1 MKKKKFKKAA
11 NQATKFKRNLRKEVL
26 SVFELHPKKPL
37 NYKQVAAEMGIGDT
51 GIRKLIQALLTEL
64 VDQKKLKEAD
74 KGKYLLTHIPTTLVE
89 GIIQITKFG
98 RGFVL
103 VDGMDQDILVP
114 RGYTGGAL
122 WGDTVMVKMK
132 PGSRKPSGKVS
143 NVVERA
149 REKFVGVVQKSKN
162 LCFVVPSDTKVHVDF
177 FIPESEMNGARNGD
191 KVVVELIEWDNPKDS
206 PVASIA
212 KVLGKPGENDV
223 EMHAIM
229 IEFGLPYEFPEEVE
243 VAAAQIPTVIA
254 KAEIE
259 KRRDM
264 RQVTTFTIDPHD
276 AKDFDDAL
284 SFQKLENGNF
294 EIGVHIAD
302 VSHYMQPKGI
312 LEDEAYKRAT
322 SVYLVDRTVPM
333 LPEILSNQLCS
344 LRPNEDKLCFSAVF
358 EMDEQGFVKKSWFG
372 RTVIHSNRRFTYEE
386 AQEIIE
392 TGLGDLNEEILIM
405 DKMAKA
411 MREKRMKDGAFDFNT
426 EEVKFRLDENGRPT
440 GVYLKVMKDSNKLIE
455 DFMLLANTGVAEFI
469 GKKKKEEIKTFI
481 YRIHDE
487 PDPDKVVK
495 LREFAHKFG
504 YKLPTPTDGNAS
516 KIIQKLLR
524 DIQGT
529 EEEEVIK
536 VMAIRSMAKAEYS
549 TDNIGHYGLGFSHYS
564 HFTSP
569 IRRYPDVMVHRLL
582 QRYLDGGT
590 NVKSEEYEIK
600 CKHSSIQEK
609 KAANAERASIK
620 YKQVEFLLGRAGE
633 QFSGMVSGLNNQ
645 GIYVELE
652 GNKCEGRVSLECM
665 KGDHYMFDEDR
676 YEMIGRRTG
685 HVISFGDKVTIKVI
699 GADLIKRHLDFELV
713 EE

>member
-11 NQATKFKRNLRKEVL
+11 NQANKFKRNLRKEVL

-37 NYKQVAAEMGIGDT
+37 NYKQVAAEMGIGDA
-51 GIRKLIQALLTEL
+51 GIRKLIQALLAEL

-103 VDGMDQDILVP
+103 VDSMDQDILIP
-114 RGYTGGAL
+114 RGYTGSAL

-132 PGSRKPSGKVS
+132 SGSRKPSGRVAS
-143 NVVERA
+143 VVERA
-149 REKFVGVVQKSKN
+149 RKQFVGVVQKSKN
-162 LCFVVPSDTKVHVDF
+162 LCFVIPSDTKVHVDF

-191 KVVVELIEWDNPKDS
+191 KVIVDLLEWDNPKDS
-206 PVASIA
+206 PVGSIT

-243 VAAAQIPTVIA
+243 AAAAQIPTDIA

-264 RQVTTFTIDPHD
+264 REVTTFTIDPHD

-284 SFQKLENGNF
+284 SFQKLEDGNY

-302 VSHYMQPKGI
+302 VSHYMQPKSI

-358 EMDEQGFVKKSWFG
+358 EMDEQGYVQKSWFG
-372 RTVIHSNRRFTYEE
+372 RTVIHSNHRFTYEE
-386 AQEIIE
+386 AQEVIE
-392 TGLGDLNEEILIM
+392 TGKGDLNEEILIM

-411 MREKRMKDGAFDFNT
+411 MRARRMKQGAFDFNT

-469 GKKKKEEIKTFI
+469 GKKKKEEIKTFV

-582 QRYLDGGT
+582 QRYIDRGT
-590 NVKSEEYEIK
+590 SVKSEEYEIK

-609 KAANAERASIK
+609 KAADAERASIK
-620 YKQVEFLLGRAGE
+620 YKQVEFLLGKVGE
-633 QFSGMVSGLNNQ
+633 QFSGLVSGLNNQ

-652 GNKCEGRVSLECM
+652 GNKCEGRVALEAM
-665 KGDHYMFDEDR
+665 KGDHYLFDEDR

-685 HVISFGDKVTIKVI
+685 HVISFGDTVTIKVI

-713 EE
+713 ED

>member
-26 SVFELHPKKPL
+26 SVFELHTKKPL
-37 NYKQVAAEMGIGDT
+37 NYKQVAAEMGIGDA
-51 GIRKLIQALLTEL
+51 GIRKLIQALLAEL

-103 VDGMDQDILVP
+103 VDGMDQDILIP
-114 RGYTGGAL
+114 RGYTGSAL

-132 PGSRKPSGKVS
+132 SGSRKPSGRVAS
-143 NVVERA
+143 VVERA

-162 LCFVVPSDTKVHVDF
+162 LCFVIPSDTKVHVDF

-191 KVVVELIEWDNPKDS
+191 KVIVDLLEWDNPKDS
-206 PVASIA
+206 PVGSIA

-243 VAAAQIPTVIA
+243 AAAAQIPTAIA

-264 RQVTTFTIDPHD
+264 REVTTFTIDPHD

-284 SFQKLENGNF
+284 SFQKLENGNY

-322 SVYLVDRTVPM
+322 SVYLVDRTIPM

-358 EMDEQGFVKKSWFG
+358 EMDEQGYVKNNWFG

-386 AQEIIE
+386 AQEVIE
-392 TGLGDLNEEILIM
+392 TGKGDLNEEILIM

-411 MREKRMKDGAFDFNT
+411 MRARRMKQGAFDFNT

-440 GVYLKVMKDSNKLIE
+440 GVYLKIMKDSNKLIE

-469 GKKKKEEIKTFI
+469 GKKKKEEIKTFV

-516 KIIQKLLR
+516 KIIQKLLK

-549 TDNIGHYGLGFSHYS
+549 TDNIGHYGLGFGHYS

-582 QRYLDGGT
+582 QHYLDGGSS
-590 NVKSEEYEIK
+590 VKAEEYEIK

-609 KAANAERASIK
+609 KAADAERASIK
-620 YKQVEFLLGRAGE
+620 YKQVEFLLGKVGE
-633 QFSGMVSGLNNQ
+633 QFNGLVSGLNNQ

-652 GNKCEGRVSLECM
+652 GNKCEGRVALEAM
-665 KGDHYMFDEDR
+665 KGDHYLFDEDR

-685 HVISFGDKVTIKVI
+685 HVISFGDTVTIKVI